1 MKLVIE
7 GMDGVGKS
15 TIAKRV
21 ADTYHMKY
29 VDGLLK
35 TYFEDKGFSQD
46 EIAAIVKGIESF
58 YDHQDSRIRTWIM
71 GFANIF
77 NLLNYQEDVVID
89 RHCLT
94 TFFYN
99 GDDRSRPLY
108 KVMQQIAGKPDLI
121 IILTATPETR
131 IQRLKHRDADDRDL
145 QEKKKLS
152 DGYDQFIEAA
162 NILDVPY
169 QLVAT
174 DQRDED
180 QVFQAVCQVIDAYK
194 KTGK

>member
-46 EIAAIVKGIESF
+46 EIAAIVKGVESF
-58 YDHQDSRIRTWIM
+58 YDHKDSRIRTWIM

-77 NLLNYQEDVVID
+77 NIVCGFLNTSGCFL
-89 RHCLT
+89 RFGSKAAKLC
-94 TFFYN
+94 
-99 GDDRSRPLY
+99 
-108 KVMQQIAGKPDLI
+108 DLFI
-121 IILTATPETR
+121 S
-131 IQRLKHRDADDRDL
+131 QSHRACMA
-145 QEKKKLS
+145 KCS
-152 DGYDQFIEAA
+152 S
-162 NILDVPY
+162 
-169 QLVAT
+169 
-174 DQRDED
+174 
-180 QVFQAVCQVIDAYK
+180 
-194 KTGK
+194 